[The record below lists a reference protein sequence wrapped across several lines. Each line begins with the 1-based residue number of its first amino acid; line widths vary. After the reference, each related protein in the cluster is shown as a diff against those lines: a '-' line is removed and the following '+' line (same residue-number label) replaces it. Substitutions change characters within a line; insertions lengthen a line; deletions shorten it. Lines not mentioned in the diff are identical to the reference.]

1 MTVDPQ
7 SPELVLGVIG
17 TGTMGRGIAQIA
29 AAGGISVRLFDTRDG
44 AAEEASAFVARMLRR
59 AAEKGGMTEGA
70 AEAAVGRLEIVDGL
84 DAMSGAD
91 IVVEAI
97 VEELEAKRRLF
108 GDLESIVSDDC
119 ILASNTSS
127 LSVTAIAAD
136 CDRPERVAG
145 YHFFNPVPLLKV
157 VEVVDGLMTAPWV
170 GDVLDAVARRCGHRP
185 VRAKDS
191 PGFLVNHAGR
201 GFNTE
206 GLRIVQEG
214 VARPRDVDDIL
225 REGGT
230 KFRMGPFEL
239 MDTTGLDVSGV
250 VMESIYRQFY
260 EEPRFRPVPI
270 ARQRM
275 AAGLY
280 GRKTGRGFYAYEDG
294 RKAAVPTPGVPEAA
308 PAPVWVSPAD
318 PEGQAAVMAAI
329 AEAAEMESGASPDPE
344 TLCIVTP
351 TGADATTT
359 ALEQG
364 LPPERTVAVDT
375 AFGLDGRRTVMTT
388 PVTGPRWRDLAHALL
403 AADGTPVT
411 VIGDSPGFVAQR
423 VIATIVNIGCDISQQ
438 GIATPS
444 DIDAAV
450 ELGLAYPRGP
460 ISWGDYLGPAKVL
473 AILEALHDFYR
484 DPRYRPSPWLIRRA
498 KLRVPLATIAR

>member
-1 MTVDPQ
+1 MTTDPQ
-7 SPELVLGVIG
+7 SPSLALGVIG

-29 AAGGISVRLFDTRDG
+29 AAGGIAVRLHDSREG
-44 AAEEASAFVARMLRR
+44 AAAEAVAFVARMLRR
-59 AAEKGGMTEGA
+59 AAEKGGMTGAA
-70 AEAAVGRLEIVDGL
+70 AEAAIGRLEIVDGL
-84 DAMSGAD
+84 GAMAGAD
-91 IVVEAI
+91 VVVEAI
-97 VEELEAKRRLF
+97 VEELEAKKRLF
-108 GDLESIVSDDC
+108 AELESIVAEGC

-136 CDRPERVAG
+136 CGRPERVAG
-145 YHFFNPVPLLKV
+145 WHFFNPVPLLKV
-157 VEVVDGLMTAPWV
+157 VEVVDGLLTAPWV
-170 GDVLDAVARRCGHRP
+170 GDVLDGIARRCGHRP

-201 GFNTE
+201 GLGTE

-214 VARPRDVDDIL
+214 IAAPGDVDDVL

-230 KFRMGPFEL
+230 RFRMGPFEL

-260 EEPRFRPVPI
+260 EEPRFRPVPL

-294 RKAAVPTPGVPEAA
+294 RKAAVETAPVPDAA

-318 PEGQAAVMAAI
+318 PEGQQAVIAAI
-329 AEAAEMESGASPDPE
+329 ADAATVESGASPAPG

-359 ALEQG
+359 ALDQG
-364 LPPERTVAVDT
+364 LPAERTVAVDT
-375 AFGLDGRRTVMTT
+375 AFGLAGRRTLMTT

-411 VIGDSPGFVAQR
+411 AIADSPGFIAQR
-423 VIATIVNIGCDISQQ
+423 VIATIVNIGCDIAQQ
-438 GIATPS
+438 GIATPA

-460 ISWGDYLGPAKVL
+460 IAWGDHLGPARVL
-473 AILEALHDFYR
+473 AILDALHDFYR

-498 KLRVPLATIAR
+498 RLGVKLATPAR

>member
-1 MTVDPQ
+1 MTIDPR
-7 SPELVLGVIG
+7 SPNLSLGVIG

-29 AAGGISVRLFDTRDG
+29 AAGGLSVRLYDTRDG
-44 AAEEASAFVARMLRR
+44 AADDASAFIARMLRR

-70 AEAAVGRLEIVDGL
+70 AEAAIGRLAIVDGL
-84 DAMSGAD
+84 DAMANAA

-97 VEELEAKRRLF
+97 VEELEAKKRLF
-108 GDLESIVSDDC
+108 AELEAIVSADC

-136 CDRPERVAG
+136 CERPERVAG
-145 YHFFNPVPLLKV
+145 WHFFNPVPLLKV
-157 VEVVDGLMTAPWV
+157 VEVVDGLLTAPWV
-170 GDVLDAVARRCGHRP
+170 GDVLDGVARRCGHRP

-201 GFNTE
+201 GFGTE

-214 VARPRDVDDIL
+214 IASPRDVDDIL

-230 KFRMGPFEL
+230 RFRMGPFEL
-239 MDTTGLDVSGV
+239 FDTTGLDVSGV

-260 EEPRFRPVPI
+260 EEPRFRPAPLT
-270 ARQRM
+270 RQRM

-294 RKAAVPTPGVPEAA
+294 RKVGIESQAVPEAD

-318 PEGQAAVMAAI
+318 PEGQEAVMAAI
-329 AEAAEMESGASPDPE
+329 AEAATVESGASPGPG

-351 TGADATTT
+351 TGTDATTT
-359 ALEQG
+359 ALDQG

-375 AFGLDGRRTVMTT
+375 AFGLDGRRTLMTT
-388 PVTGPRWRDLAHALL
+388 PVTEPRWRDLAHALL
-403 AADGTPVT
+403 AADGSPVT
-411 VIGDSPGFVAQR
+411 AIGDSPGFVAQR
-423 VIATIVNIGCDISQQ
+423 AIATIVNIGCDIAQQ
-438 GIATPS
+438 GIAVPE

-460 ISWGDYLGPAKVL
+460 IAWGDRLGPAKVL

-484 DPRYRPSPWLIRRA
+484 DPRYRPSPWLTRRA
-498 KLRVPLATIAR
+498 RLGVPLATISR

>member
-1 MTVDPQ
+1 
-7 SPELVLGVIG
+7 
-17 TGTMGRGIAQIA
+17 
-29 AAGGISVRLFDTRDG
+29 
-44 AAEEASAFVARMLRR
+44 
-59 AAEKGGMTEGA
+59 
-70 AEAAVGRLEIVDGL
+70 
-84 DAMSGAD
+84 MSGAD

-157 VEVVDGLMTAPWV
+157 VEVVDGLLTAPWV

-280 GRKTGRGFYAYEDG
+280 GRKTCRGFDAY
-294 RKAAVPTPGVPEAA
+294 
-308 PAPVWVSPAD
+308 
-318 PEGQAAVMAAI
+318 
-329 AEAAEMESGASPDPE
+329 
-344 TLCIVTP
+344 
-351 TGADATTT
+351 
-359 ALEQG
+359 
-364 LPPERTVAVDT
+364 
-375 AFGLDGRRTVMTT
+375 
-388 PVTGPRWRDLAHALL
+388 
-403 AADGTPVT
+403 
-411 VIGDSPGFVAQR
+411 
-423 VIATIVNIGCDISQQ
+423 
-438 GIATPS
+438 
-444 DIDAAV
+444 
-450 ELGLAYPRGP
+450 
-460 ISWGDYLGPAKVL
+460 
-473 AILEALHDFYR
+473 
-484 DPRYRPSPWLIRRA
+484 
-498 KLRVPLATIAR
+498 

>member
-1 MTVDPQ
+1 MTLDPN
-7 SPELVLGVIG
+7 SPDLVLGVIG

-29 AAGGISVRLFDTRDG
+29 ASGGIAVRLFDTRDG

-59 AAEKGGMTEGA
+59 AAEKGGMTETA
-70 AEAAVGRLEIVDGL
+70 AEAAIGRLAIVDGL
-84 DAMSGAD
+84 GAMAGAD
-91 IVVEAI
+91 VVVEAI
-97 VEELEAKRRLF
+97 VEELEAKQRLF
-108 GDLESIVSDDC
+108 AELETVVAAGC

-145 YHFFNPVPLLKV
+145 WHFFNPVPLLKV
-157 VEVVDGLMTAPWV
+157 VEVVDGLLTAPWV
-170 GDVLDAVARRCGHRP
+170 GEALDGIARRCGHRP

-201 GFNTE
+201 GFGTE

-214 VARPRDVDDIL
+214 IAAPRDVDDVL

-230 KFRMGPFEL
+230 RFRMGPFEL
-239 MDTTGLDVSGV
+239 MDITGLDVSGV

-270 ARQRM
+270 TRQRM

-280 GRKTGRGFYAYEDG
+280 GRKTGRGFYAYEGG
-294 RKAAVPTPGVPEAA
+294 RRAVAETAPVPEAA

-318 PEGQAAVMAAI
+318 PEGQEAVTAAI
-329 AEAAEMESGASPDPE
+329 VDAATVESGASPDPE

-359 ALEQG
+359 ALDQG

-375 AFGLDGRRTVMTT
+375 AFGLGGRRTLMAT
-388 PVTGPRWRDLAHALL
+388 PVTEPRWRDLAHALL

-411 VIGDSPGFVAQR
+411 VIADSPGFIAQR
-423 VIATIVNIGCDISQQ
+423 VIATIVNIGCDIAQQ

-460 ISWGDYLGPAKVL
+460 IAWGDRLGPGKVL

-484 DPRYRPSPWLIRRA
+484 DPRYRPSPWLTRRA
-498 KLRVPLATIAR
+498 RLGVKLATMAR